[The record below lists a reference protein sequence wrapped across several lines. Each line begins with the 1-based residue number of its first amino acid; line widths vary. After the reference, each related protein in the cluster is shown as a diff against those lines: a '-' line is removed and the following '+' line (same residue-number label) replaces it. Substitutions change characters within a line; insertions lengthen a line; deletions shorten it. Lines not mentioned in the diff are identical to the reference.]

1 MNLSELIDLLEHLEY
16 DIQKETENEGK
27 PVDIL
32 IMNATG
38 APVKIL
44 VARNPETK
52 KVGESYIQIRR
63 WIETY

>member
-1 MNLSELIDLLEHLEY
+1 VNVIIGKMNLSELIDLLEHLEY

-52 KVGESYIQIRR
+52 KVERIIFK
-63 WIETY
+63 

>member
-32 IMNATG
+32 VMNAKG

-44 VARNPETK
+44 VAHNPETNNVDGIIFK
-52 KVGESYIQIRR
+52 
-63 WIETY
+63 